1 MTSSRADR
9 DGTSLG
15 LARAFLR
22 RAGLQAPGEP
32 STWTPLAGGVSADLW
47 RVDLPGRTLCVKR
60 ALPTLRV
67 AAEWHA
73 PIERNTAEYRWLS
86 MAAQHAPAA
95 VPRLLGHDPEAGLFA
110 MEYLPPETHPVW
122 KAELMAG
129 LVDIWFAAAVGDL
142 LGRLHAVSRHDP
154 DIPATFANDASFAAL
169 RLDPYLRAT
178 ARHHPGLATVLSDL
192 ANRTSS
198 IHRALVHGDV
208 SPKNILHGPA
218 GPVLLDAECACFGDP
233 AFDPAFCLT
242 HLVLKTLVRPERK
255 AELLSA
261 AERFHQAYSAHVN
274 WESPAGL
281 DSRIATL
288 LPALM
293 LARIDGSS
301 PIEYLTKEG
310 DRTAVRDF
318 ATALLTRPESST
330 TAVLD
335 RWQRTGHRLRSD
347 APAQAGLPDHYEV
360 EHEHQ
365 RHWSQSRPAEHPP
378 IG

>member
-32 STWTPLAGGVSADLW
+32 STWTPLTGGVSADLW

-86 MAAQHAPAA
+86 MAAQHAPTA

-154 DIPATFANDASFAAL
+154 DIPATYANGANFAAL

-178 ARHHPGLATVLSDL
+178 ARHHPGLTTVLSDL

-208 SPKNILHGPA
+208 SPKNILHGPV

-233 AFDPAFCLT
+233 AFDHARAHRWVITRRVPDQRWRPHGGPGLRHRTPDPAR
-242 HLVLKTLVRPERK
+242 VVDDRRPG
-255 AELLSA
+255 SVA
-261 AERFHQAYSAHVN
+261 ANRT
-274 WESPAGL
+274 SPA
-281 DSRIATL
+281 
-288 LPALM
+288 
-293 LARIDGSS
+293 
-301 PIEYLTKEG
+301 
-310 DRTAVRDF
+310 
-318 ATALLTRPESST
+318 
-330 TAVLD
+330 
-335 RWQRTGHRLRSD
+335 LRCPGPGGPNRSLR
-347 APAQAGLPDHYEV
+347 G
-360 EHEHQ
+360 
-365 RHWSQSRPAEHPP
+365 
-378 IG
+378 GT